1 VNKVHAE
8 LHHLFQLDERRRRDL
23 YVWPLNNQSEIIVK
37 LNKEVIVPYYATS
50 PLLEMPMRSNNDKCL
65 HLLCRN
71 NASNAFTVGEKG
83 TLAVRILLTCG
94 LSVDVNASTDSGD
107 TALHLAARSGANDL
121 IQLLLYHG
129 ANAKA
134 RNNVLET
141 PIFSAVHRGYLS
153 TMILLFRLGG
163 NRIEM
168 LKDAND
174 RGLTLL
180 HIAAYSQYN
189 LMVEQLVQ
197 WVQLGSQYKVVDRSD
212 ELEQDYQNGNTM
224 VSRSRKTGCFRS
236 VLAVEGASHSVSNH
250 YYTTVAEQGRL
261 NMGCGGWK
269 DKKMQ
274 RKRQALQTLPRE
286 LSAATALDREQDRE
300 QQLLQHQDLQRQI
313 ISAVT
318 KRGVTPLMCACYQ
331 QDLDLMGLLS
341 ACMSTK
347 ELAALDVDGRS
358 ASDYARRSVD
368 NDNYDGNDDNDN
380 NTTCSGSKTI
390 IVVDPMI

>member
-1 VNKVHAE
+1 
-8 LHHLFQLDERRRRDL
+8 
-23 YVWPLNNQSEIIVK
+23 
-37 LNKEVIVPYYATS
+37 
-50 PLLEMPMRSNNDKCL
+50 
-65 HLLCRN
+65 
-71 NASNAFTVGEKG
+71 
-83 TLAVRILLTCG
+83 
-94 LSVDVNASTDSGD
+94 
-107 TALHLAARSGANDL
+107 
-121 IQLLLYHG
+121 
-129 ANAKA
+129 
-134 RNNVLET
+134 
-141 PIFSAVHRGYLS
+141 
-153 TMILLFRLGG
+153 
-163 NRIEM
+163 
-168 LKDAND
+168 
-174 RGLTLL
+174 
-180 HIAAYSQYN
+180 
-189 LMVEQLVQ
+189 
-197 WVQLGSQYKVVDRSD
+197 
-212 ELEQDYQNGNTM
+212 
-224 VSRSRKTGCFRS
+224 
-236 VLAVEGASHSVSNH
+236 
-250 YYTTVAEQGRL
+250 
-261 NMGCGGWK
+261 MGCGGWK

-368 NDNYDGNDDNDN
+368 NDNDGNDDN